1 MASQVNINIR
11 TTQLNQPDRF
21 TLTFNQ
27 RTLFDFTLTEDE
39 MEELTG
45 LNMKFA
51 EKIFKDRSR

>member
-11 TTQLNQPDRF
+11 TTKLNQPDKL

-51 EKIFKDRSR
+51 EKIFEEKN